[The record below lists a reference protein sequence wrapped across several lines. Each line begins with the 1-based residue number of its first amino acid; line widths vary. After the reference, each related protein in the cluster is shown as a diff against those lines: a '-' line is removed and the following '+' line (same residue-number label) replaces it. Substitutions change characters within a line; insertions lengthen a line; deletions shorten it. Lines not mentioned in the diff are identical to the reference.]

1 MAQIVVRNIDDAAMA
16 GMRLRAKQHAR
27 SLEAEVRL
35 LIEECG
41 REQAERE
48 DFWRRAEAIAASVR
62 HLPQSDSADLRRIG
76 RSDEE
81 DL

>member
-1 MAQIVVRNIDDAAMA
+1 MAQIVVRNSDDAAMA

-48 DFWRRAEAIAASVR
+48 DFWRRAEAIRAAG
-62 HLPQSDSADLRRIG
+62 PAFDPTDSAELRRIG
-76 RSDEE
+76 RRGEE